1 MGTTKKLYKVPK
13 EIKDEIL
20 KKIKEEALPV
30 SQLADQYGISGA
42 TIYGWLS
49 KGARG
54 QPTWS
59 EYNKIKKENEQLKMM
74 IGELTVK
81 LSVSQKKS

>member
-1 MGTTKKLYKVPK
+1 MSTSKKRYKVPTEIKK
-13 EIKDEIL
+13 EIL
-20 KKIKEEALPV
+20 TKIKEEGAPV
-30 SQLADQYGISGA
+30 RELAEHYGVSTV

-59 EYNKIKKENEQLKMM
+59 EYNKIKRENAQLKMLL
-74 IGELTVK
+74 GELTVQ
-81 LSVSQKKS
+81 LSVGQKKL